1 MTNLAYDE
9 DYYLMLSGIQHFYFC
24 KRQWGL
30 IHLEQQWKD
39 NEATVHGQLLLQK
52 ADNPLLK
59 EKRHGVII
67 SRAVH
72 IVSKEL
78 GLYGIMDV
86 LELHSCK
93 HGIRINGHTGFWAP
107 NIVEYKRGKPKKDLR
122 DIVQLIAQV
131 LCLEETFECRIK
143 EATLYY
149 HAVNQRV
156 TVPVTEDLRNIVRQ
170 LAADMHTYYRQ
181 KQIPK
186 AEYFKNCKLCSL
198 VDVCLP
204 RLSKKGRNVEN
215 YIEAALKSGVNE

>member
-9 DYYLMLSGIQHFYFC
+9 DDYLMLSGIQHFYFC

-39 NEATVHGQLLLQK
+39 NEATVHGQMLHQK

-107 NIVEYKRGKPKKDLR
+107 NIV
-122 DIVQLIAQV
+122 
-131 LCLEETFECRIK
+131 
-143 EATLYY
+143 
-149 HAVNQRV
+149 
-156 TVPVTEDLRNIVRQ
+156 
-170 LAADMHTYYRQ
+170 
-181 KQIPK
+181 
-186 AEYFKNCKLCSL
+186 
-198 VDVCLP
+198 
-204 RLSKKGRNVEN
+204 
-215 YIEAALKSGVNE
+215 